1 MSIYTA
7 LRKIWYGRAGAAMIC
22 LRNLVRDLQRVKTW
36 FLLRAKFSRRE
47 IYPNIFFKASSSCVS
62 KPNRCS
68 TKTRWFQSL
77 MVEKLSRTYHG
88 GQRLRITMNIWF
100 YFFFFLKMLSFVK
113 YPYIAAPSCHLYS
126 DLSSPPYCLWVSDS
140 SSLPVTARRL
150 DFELALFTPS
160 SVVVVVVVALRQ
172 TSRCNGKPRLSL
184 NRRLQRSLVMFF
196 SESVLEGR
204 FCRLSARTGEKI
216 WVDLLTHIC
225 LF

>member
-1 MSIYTA
+1 MPAEFSQRFTA
-7 LRKIWYGRAGAAMIC
+7 LRLDFC
-22 LRNLVRDLQRVKTW
+22 CELNLVVVKYT
-36 FLLRAKFSRRE
+36 L
-47 IYPNIFFKASSSCVS
+47 IFFLRLHHHAS
-62 KPNRCS
+62 
-68 TKTRWFQSL
+68 Q
-77 MVEKLSRTYHG
+77 SRTAAP
-88 GQRLRITMNIWF
+88 QRRADFKVWWSRSWAELITGVKGRGLQWIF
-100 YFFFFLKMLSFVK
+100 DFLFFIFLKMLSFVK